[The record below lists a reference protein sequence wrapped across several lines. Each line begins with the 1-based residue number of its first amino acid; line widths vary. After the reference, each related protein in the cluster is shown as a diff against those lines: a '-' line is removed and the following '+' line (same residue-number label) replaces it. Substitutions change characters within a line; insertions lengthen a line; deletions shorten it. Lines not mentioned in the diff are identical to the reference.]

1 MRLSLLLSAAS
12 LALAPAA
19 FAQTAAPT
27 TSGEPVFSADEVR
40 ATITFL
46 ADDLLEG
53 RNAGTR
59 GFDVAARYVA
69 TRFGA
74 LGLKPGGTDGSW
86 YQQVPF
92 AEYSLDETKPAY
104 VTVGGKKFLNGAE
117 VLLSASPRYGSTEQA
132 VSGNAVFVGYGL
144 DADYAGIDVTGKIA
158 VTLIGTP
165 KGMTPD
171 QVKAAGGSDRGKNAG
186 KHGAIG
192 VLYLI
197 TPDNLK
203 GTFPWA
209 QAMGYFGRKQTNW
222 LSPAGAPGGE
232 ETGIQIGAYVNGA
245 AATALFEGA
254 PMSAAQVYAAV
265 DQPGAIKSFALKP
278 KVTTARTSKVRN
290 FSSPNVIGLLPGSDP
305 TLAAEYVVLS
315 AHLDHEGVDPK
326 LTGDQIYNGAM
337 DNAAGVATMIEAAR
351 AFKQSGKAPKRS
363 ILFVALTAEEDGLL
377 GSDYLARYPVT
388 GTGKVVADVNLDMP
402 ILLYDFQD
410 VVAFGAEHSTLGPI
424 VEAAG
429 AKMGVTLSPDPM
441 PQEQLFVRSDHYSF
455 VKQGVPSVFLVTG
468 FKNGG
473 EKIFKDFLATNY
485 HKVSDQVTLPFDW
498 AAGAKFA
505 RMNYLIAREIADAKE
520 APLWYEG
527 NTYGDRY
534 AKDAPKAKRPAT
546 GIGAPTPPAPAPAAK

>member
-1 MRLSLLLSAAS
+1 MPMRSFLFLTAAS

-19 FAQTAAPT
+19 FAQGAPR
-27 TSGEPVFSADEVR
+27 EPVFSADEVR
-40 ATITFL
+40 ATVTFL

-59 GFDVAARYVA
+59 GYDVAARYVA
-69 TRFGA
+69 TRFAA

-86 YQQVPF
+86 YQQVPL
-92 AEYSLDETKPAY
+92 AEYVLDSSKPAS
-104 VTVGGKKFLNGAE
+104 VTIGAKKFVNGAE
-117 VLLSASPRYGSTEQA
+117 VLISASPRYGSSEQV
-132 VSGNAVFVGYGL
+132 VSGETVFVGYGME
-144 DADYAGIDVTGKIA
+144 ADYAGLDVTGKFV

-165 KGMTPD
+165 KGMTPE
-171 QVKAAGGSDRGKNAG
+171 QVKAAGGSDKGPIAG
-186 KHGAIG
+186 KHGAAG

-203 GTFPWA
+203 GAFPWV
-209 QAMGYFGRKQTNW
+209 QAMSYFARPQTKW
-222 LSPAGAPGGE
+222 LGPDGAPGGE
-232 ETGIQIGAYVNGA
+232 DAGIKIGAYLNPTAG
-245 AATALFEGA
+245 TALFDGA
-254 PMSAAQVYAAV
+254 PMSAEQVYAAAA
-265 DQPGAIKSFALKP
+265 QPGAIKGFALKQ
-278 KVTTARTSKVRN
+278 KVTTARTSTVKTYT
-290 FSSPNVIGLLPGSDP
+290 SPNVIGLLPGSDP
-305 TLAAEYVVLS
+305 KLAPEHVVLS
-315 AHLDHEGVDPK
+315 AHLDHDGVDPK

-337 DNAAGVATMIEAAR
+337 DNAAGVATMLEAAR
-351 AFKQSGKAPKRS
+351 AFQQSGKPPKRS

-377 GSDYLARYPVT
+377 GSDYLAHYPVT
-388 GTGKVVADVNLDMP
+388 GAGKVVADVNLDMP

-424 VEAAG
+424 VEKAG

-455 VKQGVPSVFLVTG
+455 VKKGVPSVFLVTG

-485 HKVSDQVTLPFDW
+485 HKVSDQVTLPFNWD
-498 AAGAKFA
+498 AGAKFA
-505 RMNYLIAREIADAKE
+505 RMNYLIAREIADGKE

-546 GIGAPTPPAPAPAAK
+546 GIGAAATEAPKAN